1 MPRYDQLFQEIVHTI
16 KEDYAGF
23 AMGQEHHDPR
33 PYVHTIGTAFMKK
46 ELDADLFYR
55 QVNQY
60 LAETDD
66 RNLRFSRRP
75 DADYQPV
82 SYTHLD
88 VYKRQVRGHEGAQ
101 LQEDRILVQ
110 RHGLR
115 RSA

>member
-60 LAETDD
+60 LAETGD
-66 RNLRFSRRP
+66 RNLRFSRRSEP
-75 DADYQPV
+75 DYQPF
-82 SYTHLD
+82 TN
-88 VYKRQVRGHEGAQ
+88 GFFT
-101 LQEDRILVQ
+101 
-110 RHGLR
+110 R
-115 RSA
+115 RSGEILIVSEVHGEARLRP